1 MKQALLIL
9 ITLWALSFGPL
20 PAQPGLLSVPPA
32 PVEES
37 FKVDLADAESL
48 VELYARIEN
57 RSGDTLRLRWQ
68 RYEMEAPEAWQ
79 VQVCDPNMCYLPD
92 VESNYEAGLNPEEPV
107 VVPPGSAFTLTLYLL
122 PNGSAGKGVYDIDLS
137 TVEDPGNVLETVV
150 FRTEVQ
156 DTPPI
161 RRRLSPPSEPLRIF
175 PNPTTDYFELN
186 RNGEV
191 DVIEVYN
198 VLGSRVRRFNV
209 GEGKRYYLN
218 GLPDGMYLVSL
229 VSHESGILTTLRLSK
244 RAFQP

>member
-1 MKQALLIL
+1 MRQPLLIP
-9 ITLWALSFGPL
+9 IILWIFSCGPL
-20 PAQPGLLSVPPA
+20 PAQTGLLSVPPA
-32 PVEES
+32 PVEQ
-37 FKVDLADAESL
+37 FFTVDLADVESVL
-48 VELYARIEN
+48 ELHARVEN

-137 TVEDPGNVLETVV
+137 AAEDPGNVLETIV
-150 FRTEVQ
+150 FRTEVWDQ
-156 DTPPI
+156 APA
-161 RRRLSPPSEPLRIF
+161 RRRLLPASEPLRIF
-175 PNPTTDYFELN
+175 PNPATDYFELTP
-186 RNGEV
+186 NGEV

-198 VLGSRVRRFNV
+198 VLGSRVRSFNV
-209 GEGKRYYLN
+209 GEAKRYYLN

-229 VSHESGILTTLRLSK
+229 VSRQKGILTTLRLSK